1 MDRPLR
7 PRAPILFAAGAISRG
22 WRVPFAAALAW
33 LLVAFALAPLAGCS
47 SDDGETKVDASG
59 DDSGDGAVVAKDY
72 SAKIR
77 WTEGGVPHIIGATFG
92 DAGFGAGYAFAK
104 LNACLLA
111 DQIVKVTSRRAATF
125 GPGPK
130 DANVESD
137 FFELFLGVR
146 AQAEAL
152 WPKVHPD
159 VQDLLVGYAA
169 GYNHYLAKVGPS
181 GLPERCRDA
190 AWVQPITALDM
201 FTYVMDL
208 ALVASSRA
216 LPSLGPVVIHAKP
229 PVQGAQDDVAP
240 GAVDP
245 AATPAWL
252 RQYIDGFSF
261 ERLGQGLQT
270 AAATL
275 DGSLFELPG
284 HNPIGSNGIAIG
296 KERSAG
302 GAGLVLGNP
311 HFPWAGEL
319 RFWQLHVTVPGVYDV
334 AGAGL
339 SGSPIPNIG
348 FNKDL
353 AWTHTVSKSM
363 KFTAYRL
370 KLVPGKPTSY
380 MYEGQER
387 PMQELQFKVDVKQTD
402 GSTQTISRTYYRS
415 HYGPVVSIGGLA
427 EWTTET
433 AFTIR
438 DANANNSALLEHF
451 LRVGQAKTIA
461 ELEAVMAT
469 VQGNPWVNTIAA
481 DRAGN
486 AFYSES
492 NSVPNLSDA
501 TYAANAKAIADGDT
515 LAGILNGYGIFVLDG
530 SVARDEWAV
539 EAGSREPGLVP
550 WTKTPHATRPDYV
563 ANANE
568 SYWLSHVG
576 QPLPPAAAIFGDR
589 ETPRTL
595 RTRVTLHEALDSGE
609 GSASGADGKFTVD
622 ELASIPFRARVLSA
636 DLALQGALDLCK
648 EVTSVTLSGSEV
660 SVVDA
665 CKALQ
670 GWDGRLTV
678 QSKGAMLWRETMAA
692 FLSSLS
698 EHLNWDDIFSVPFDP
713 KQPMTTPN
721 TPKWVTS
728 NGKPSKLALA
738 LATAVKRLNGAKIPL
753 DGALGDWQYLPR
765 GDKKLPVPGGVG
777 AFGSFNVAGYAPN
790 RDTSLYPTITQAKVV
805 NNPTDLTEA
814 GYIVN
819 YGSSFMMAVTFDDT
833 GPVGKHILTYSQSS
847 EPDSP
852 HYTDETERYGKGQWL
867 DILFHDADIDA
878 SAGVKVE
885 DVSTKK

>member
-1 MDRPLR
+1 MHRPSRIRRTVLSTSATRGR
-7 PRAPILFAAGAISRG
+7 PWRASFASMLTLCVVSA
-22 WRVPFAAALAW
+22 
-33 LLVAFALAPLAGCS
+33 ALAPLAACS
-47 SDDGETKVDASG
+47 SDDGDSKADAVSDG
-59 DDSGDGAVVAKDY
+59 GADGAIAAKDY

-77 WTEGGVPHIIGATFG
+77 WTEGGVPHITGATFG
-92 DAGFGAGYAFAK
+92 DAGFGAGYAFAT

-130 DANVESD
+130 DAHVESD

-159 VQDLLVGYAA
+159 VQDLLAGYAA

-216 LPSLGPVVIHAKP
+216 LPSLGPVVIHAQP
-229 PVQGAQDDVAP
+229 PVQGAARDPGP
-240 GAVDP
+240 GAADP

-252 RQYIDGFSF
+252 RHYIDGFSF

-270 AAATL
+270 AAATI
-275 DGSLFELPG
+275 DGRLFELPG

-302 GAGLVLGNP
+302 GAGMVLGNP

-319 RFWQLHVTVPGVYDV
+319 RFWQLHVTVPGLYDV

-380 MYEGQER
+380 LYEGQER
-387 PMQELQFKVDVKQTD
+387 PMQAVLHKVQVKQPD
-402 GSTQTISRTYYRS
+402 GSLQAVERTYYRS
-415 HYGPVVSIGGLA
+415 HYGPVVAIGGLA
-427 EWTTET
+427 EWTNET

-438 DANANNSALLEHF
+438 DANASNSALLEHF
-451 LRVGQAKTIA
+451 LRVGQARTIS
-461 ELEAVMAT
+461 ELESVMAT

-486 AFYSES
+486 AFYAES

-501 TYAANAKAIADGDT
+501 TYAANAKAIADGDG
-515 LAGILNGYGIFVLDG
+515 LAGILSGYGIFVLDG

-550 WTKTPHATRPDYV
+550 WTKTPHATRPDYL

-576 QPLPPAAAIFGDR
+576 QPLPPAAPIFGDR

-595 RTRVTLHEALDSGE
+595 RTRVTLHEAIDSGD
-609 GSASGADGKFTVD
+609 GSAAGPDGKFTVD

-636 DLALQGALDLCK
+636 DLALAGALDLCK
-648 EVTSVTLSGSEV
+648 EATSVTLSGAEV
-660 SVVDA
+660 SIVDA

-678 QSKGAMLWRETMAA
+678 QSKGAMLWRETIAA
-692 FLSSLS
+692 FVSSLS
-698 EHLNWDDIFSVPFDP
+698 EHLNWGDLFSVPFDP
-713 KQPMTTPN
+713 KQPLTTPN
-721 TPKWVTS
+721 TPQWIS
-728 NGKPSKLALA
+728 GNGKPTKLALA
-738 LATAVKRLNGAKIPL
+738 LATAVKRLGSAKIPL
-753 DGALGDWQYLPR
+753 DAPLGDWQYLPR
-765 GDKKLPVPGGVG
+765 GDKKLPVPGGMG
-777 AFGSFNVAGYAPN
+777 ALGSFNVAGYSPN
-790 RDTSLYPTITQAKVV
+790 RDSSLYPTITQAKVL
-805 NNPTDLTEA
+805 NNTTDLTEA

-819 YGSSFMMAVTFDDT
+819 YGSSFMMAVTFDDK

-867 DILFHDADIDA
+867 DILFHDAAIDA
-878 SAGVKVE
+878 SSGVKTETVAT
-885 DVSTKK
+885 VP